1 MTTNILKN
9 EISKAL
15 NGINDKSFLEA
26 IYTIIN
32 TRLENYDYELTE
44 ADKNLLI
51 AEAMQL
57 VKTKLWKVLETD
69 IKYQVNRKIYLLA
82 TTEIDL
88 ITGKIWAYTFDA
100 FRTRLKSLAKQEGT
114 FNK

>member
-44 ADKNLLI
+44 ADK
-51 AEAMQL
+51 
-57 VKTKLWKVLETD
+57 KVLDDRKMEYKNGKLKT
-69 IKYQVNRKIYLLA
+69 YTVNEVRK
-82 TTEIDL
+82 
-88 ITGKIWAYTFDA
+88 KV
-100 FRTRLKSLAKQEGT
+100 LKNIST
-114 FNK
+114 

>member
-32 TRLENYDYELTE
+32 TRVENYDYELNDS
-44 ADKNLLI
+44 DKKVLDDRKMEYKNGK
-51 AEAMQL
+51 
-57 VKTKLWKVLETD
+57 VKTYTINEVRKKVLKNIST
-69 IKYQVNRKIYLLA
+69 
-82 TTEIDL
+82 
-88 ITGKIWAYTFDA
+88 
-100 FRTRLKSLAKQEGT
+100 
-114 FNK
+114 

>member
-15 NGINDKSFLEA
+15 NSINDKSFLEA

-44 ADKNLLI
+44 ADKKVLDDRKMEYKNGK
-51 AEAMQL
+51 
-57 VKTKLWKVLETD
+57 VKTYTVNEVRKKVLKNIST
-69 IKYQVNRKIYLLA
+69 
-82 TTEIDL
+82 
-88 ITGKIWAYTFDA
+88 
-100 FRTRLKSLAKQEGT
+100 
-114 FNK
+114 